1 MIEVGGKL
9 KTGLLLTS
17 VAVFGALAFS
27 ARTSDMVKIKG
38 EACEKF
44 VAGQSRSSIRVRVT
58 DKASYNAVSQIANLA
73 DVRSNMLEHDFNV
86 IVYNLVDN
94 YVRDL
99 MVRTTSQD
107 DKELC
112 VKVTG
117 AIPVADIDKVVA
129 NYSPNTPAP
138 EYDIK
143 EAAGLEEE
151 VLTAEDELE
160 PEPQPEPQ
168 SEVLYSG
175 SEELAQEQNLK
186 QEQQVVSEEKAPAEI
201 VYGGEEDMSADAEVY
216 SDEIGAWQTES
227 DISSTNDVDL
237 EIEDDTSEQKTNELS
252 ASVAAV
258 ADSSVVKPTPDEAL
272 SSTPTIPTPTPMIE
286 YTANVYVGPVEFNNN
301 THSSKPSQVLKDMF
315 ADTDG
320 YRLVDNPQAA
330 MYAFYPKVLKAK
342 VDSLNSQTKRIQMVV
357 SLQLQV
363 KDSNVSYSEHQN
375 RFVLFESGEKEQDIA
390 QKLLHK
396 LLRKA
401 GRKLFDKV
409 EQAEEKRKLQN
420 SAVITPA
427 N

>member
-9 KTGLLLTS
+9 KIGLLLTS

-27 ARTSDMVKIKG
+27 ARTADMVKIKG

-175 SEELAQEQNLK
+175 PEELAQEQNLK

-227 DISSTNDVDL
+227 DILSTNDVNL
-237 EIEDDTSEQKTNELS
+237 EVEDETSEQKTNETS
-252 ASVAAV
+252 ASDSAV
-258 ADSSVVKPTPDEAL
+258 AESPAVKSTPDEAL
-272 SSTPTIPTPTPMIE
+272 STAPTIPTPMIE

-363 KDSNVSYSEHQN
+363 KDSNISFSEHQN

-420 SAVITPA
+420 SAVITPV

>member
-9 KTGLLLTS
+9 KTGLLLAS
-17 VAVFGALAFS
+17 VAAFGVVAFS

-44 VAGQSRSSIRVRVT
+44 IPGQSRSSIRVRVT
-58 DKASYNAVSQIANLA
+58 DKASYNAVSQMANLA

-117 AIPVADIDKVVA
+117 SIPVADIDKVVA
-129 NYSPNTPAP
+129 NYSPNMPAP

-151 VLTAEDELE
+151 VLTEEDEIVSSE
-160 PEPQPEPQ
+160 PD

-175 SEELAQEQNLK
+175 PDELQ
-186 QEQQVVSEEKAPAEI
+186 QEQQAAKERQVEVVYTGEDAYAEETEEQDDENNDFENEI
-201 VYGGEEDMSADAEVY
+201 DGRLPPPPNSGDGDIQSQGTINIE
-216 SDEIGAWQTES
+216 DEI
-227 DISSTNDVDL
+227 L
-237 EIEDDTSEQKTNELS
+237 
-252 ASVAAV
+252 
-258 ADSSVVKPTPDEAL
+258 
-272 SSTPTIPTPTPMIE
+272 PMVE
-286 YTANVYVGPVEFNNN
+286 YTADVYVGPVEFNNN

-320 YRLVDNPQAA
+320 YRLVDNPQAS

-357 SLQLQV
+357 SVQLQV
-363 KDSNVSYSEHQN
+363 KDSNLSYSEHQN
-375 RFVLFESGEKEQDIA
+375 RFVLFESSEKEQEVA

-409 EQAEEKRKLQN
+409 EQAEEKRKMQN
-420 SAVITPA
+420 SAVITPVK
-427 N
+427 